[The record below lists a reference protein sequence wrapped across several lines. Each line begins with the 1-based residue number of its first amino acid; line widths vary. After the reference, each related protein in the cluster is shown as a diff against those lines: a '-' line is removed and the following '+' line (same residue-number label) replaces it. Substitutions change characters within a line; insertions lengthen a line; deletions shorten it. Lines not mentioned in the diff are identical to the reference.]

1 MAIERYIGAEAMSLF
16 VLDAVLW
23 IFGIRGHIPRNDGF
37 PSGRS
42 ESFAANTGALMRVL
56 AAVAMSV
63 VFLSLVLWAA
73 VWLAIRL
80 L

>member
-1 MAIERYIGAEAMSLF
+1 MSLF

-23 IFGIRGHIPRNDGF
+23 IFGIRGHIPQNDGF
-37 PSGRS
+37 PAGRS
-42 ESFAANTGALMRVL
+42 GSSLSANTSTLMRVL
-56 AAVAMSV
+56 AAAVVSI

-73 VWLAIRL
+73 VWLAIKL